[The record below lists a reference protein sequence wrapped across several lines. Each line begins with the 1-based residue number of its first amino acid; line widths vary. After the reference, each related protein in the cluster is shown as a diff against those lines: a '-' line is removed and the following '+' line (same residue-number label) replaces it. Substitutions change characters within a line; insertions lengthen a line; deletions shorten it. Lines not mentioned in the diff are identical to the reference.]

1 MKQVKYG
8 IIGVGN
14 MGFTHLKN
22 FMDGKT
28 INACVTAI
36 ADLNP
41 DKIERV
47 KNTYPQLNAT
57 YYSDG
62 KDLIEQADVDAVI
75 VAVPHYFHPE
85 LSILALNKNIHVI
98 CEKPAGVY
106 TKQVKEMNEAA
117 KKSKALF
124 TLMFC
129 VRTNCIY
136 RKMRELIVNGELGP
150 IRRVNWII
158 TNWYRTQAYY
168 DSGTWRATWK
178 GEGGGVLFNQCPHQ
192 IDLLQWI
199 TGLMPTEISAFCEY
213 GKWHDI
219 EVEDDVSAFM
229 RFDNGATGIFVTTTG
244 DTPGTDR
251 LEITGDR
258 GKLVCE
264 DGIIKFTKLKM
275 GEREFNSKRIEG
287 FSAPEKEEIIVET
300 DGKYELHVGI
310 VNNFTNAILGI
321 EPLFI
326 DGTEGLK
333 SVEIIDAMSM
343 SGWLGGKLVK
353 LPIDDDEYL
362 RMLNEKIANSKI
374 SKNVEEKIISL
385 DDSYAK

>member
-1 MKQVKYG
+1 MKEVKYG

-14 MGFTHLKN
+14 MGFAHLKL
-22 FMDGKT
+22 FMTGAAK
-28 INACVTAI
+28 NACVTAI
-36 ADLNP
+36 ADINP
-41 DKIERV
+41 EKIANV
-47 KNTYPQLNAT
+47 KKAFPDLKAD
-57 YYSDG
+57 YYLDG
-62 KDLIEQADVDAVI
+62 KELIENADVDAVI
-75 VAVPHYFHPE
+75 VATPHYSHPE
-85 LSILALNKNIHVI
+85 LCIKALEKNIHVI

-124 TLMFC
+124 TMDFC

-136 RKMRELIVNGELGP
+136 RKMREIVENGEIGT

-199 TGLMPTEISAFCEY
+199 TGLMPIEIAAFCEY

-229 RFDNGATGIFVTTTG
+229 RFENGATGVFVTTTG

-251 LEITGDR
+251 LEITGDKGR
-258 GKLVCE
+258 LICE
-264 DGIIKFTKLKM
+264 NGIIKLTKLKIS
-275 GEREFNSKRIEG
+275 EREFNKMTNRDFNE
-287 FSAPEKEEIIVET
+287 PEREECIVET
-300 DGKYELHVGI
+300 DGKYELHAGI
-310 VNNFTNAILGI
+310 INNFTNAVLGT

-326 DGTEGLK
+326 DGAEGLK

-343 SGWLGGKLVK
+343 SGWLGGQVVK

-362 RMLNEKIANSKI
+362 KML
-374 SKNVEEKIISL
+374 EEKIKNSAVNKKVNEKVVDL
-385 DDSYAK
+385 GESY

>member
-1 MKQVKYG
+1 MKKVKYG

-14 MGFTHLKN
+14 MGFAHLKL
-22 FMDGKT
+22 FMTGEAK
-28 INACVTAI
+28 NACVTAI
-36 ADLNP
+36 ADINP
-41 DKIERV
+41 EKIANV
-47 KNTYPQLNAT
+47 KKSFPDLKAD

-62 KDLIEQADVDAVI
+62 KELIENADVDAVI
-75 VAVPHYFHPE
+75 VATPHYSHPE
-85 LSILALNKNIHVI
+85 LCIQALKKDINVI

-106 TKQVKEMNEAA
+106 TKQVKEMNEVA

-124 TLMFC
+124 TMDFC

-136 RKMRELIVNGELGP
+136 RKMHEMIQNGEIGD

-199 TGLMPTEISAFCEY
+199 TGLMPTEIAAFCEY

-229 RFDNGATGIFVTTTG
+229 RFENGATGIFVTTTG

-251 LEITGDR
+251 LEITGDKGR
-258 GKLVCE
+258 LICE
-264 DGIIKFTKLKM
+264 NGVIKFTKLKIS
-275 GEREFNSKRIEG
+275 EREFNKMTNRD
-287 FSAPEKEEIIVET
+287 FNAPEKEDFIVET
-300 DGKYELHVGI
+300 DGKYELHAGI
-310 VNNFTNAILGI
+310 INNFTNAILGI

-326 DGTEGLK
+326 DGAEGLK
-333 SVEIIDAMSM
+333 SIEIIDAMSM

-362 RMLNEKIANSKI
+362 RMLQDKIKNSKI
-374 SKNVEEKIISL
+374 DKKVEEKVVDL
-385 DDSYAK
+385 GESY

>member
-1 MKQVKYG
+1 MNKVKYG

-14 MGFTHLKN
+14 MGFAHLKT
-22 FMDGKT
+22 FMTGKAT
-28 INACVTAI
+28 NACVTAI
-36 ADLNP
+36 ADINP
-41 DKIERV
+41 EKIENV
-47 KNTYPQLNAT
+47 KKSFPDLQAS
-57 YYSDG
+57 YYLDG
-62 KDLIEQADVDAVI
+62 KDLIENADVDAVI
-75 VAVPHYFHPE
+75 VATPHYSHPE
-85 LSILALNKNIHVI
+85 LCIYALQKDIHVI

-106 TKQVKEMNEAA
+106 TKQVKEMNEVA

-124 TLMFC
+124 TMDFC
-129 VRTNCIY
+129 VRTNCVY
-136 RKMRELIVNGELGP
+136 RKMQELVAKGELGT

-229 RFDNGATGIFVTTTG
+229 RFENGATGVFVTTTG

-251 LEITGDR
+251 LEITGDKGR
-258 GKLVCE
+258 LICE
-264 DGIIKFTKLKM
+264 NGVIKFTKLKM
-275 GEREFNSKRIEG
+275 SEREFNKMTNRDFNE
-287 FSAPEKEEIIVET
+287 PEREEFIVET
-300 DGKYELHVGI
+300 DGKYELHAGI
-310 VNNFTNAILGI
+310 INNFTNAILGT

-326 DGTEGLK
+326 DGAEGLK
-333 SVEIIDAMSM
+333 SIEIIDAMSM
-343 SGWLGGKLVK
+343 SGWLGGQLVK

-362 RMLNEKIANSKI
+362 RMLQEKIESSKI
-374 SKNVEEKIISL
+374 NKKVEDKVVDL
-385 DDSYAK
+385 DESY